1 MVGTLR
7 HWLSKNLKNIEWLS
21 LLVLVVLSKELLVS
35 LRSLCCFW
43 ITFLLSLTVARV
55 TATWCHVELRRCI
68 DYNEIVLT
76 GVIINIFLNVVV
88 CLLDIIKLLLLVIIV
103 IYRCMIIIVILYF
116 DILSI
121 LSCLGALCLM
131 FNWRI
136 SHLILTSHL
145 LAQVWTLRRWS
156 KDFVVSNEK
165 VVEIIL
171 LLKCLC
177 IKFLRLW
184 SLTLFI

>member
-1 MVGTLR
+1 MVGAWR
-7 HWLSKNLKNIEWLS
+7 HLLSKNLKHIERLSWLI
-21 LLVLVVLSKELLVS
+21 LVVLSKELLVS
-35 LRSLCCFW
+35 LCCFW
-43 ITFLLSLTVARV
+43 IAFLLSLTVARV
-55 TATWCHVELRRCI
+55 TATWSHVELRRCI
-68 DYNEIVLT
+68 DYNEIVLA
-76 GVIINIFLNVVV
+76 GVIIHVFLNIVV

-103 IYRCMIIIVILYF
+103 IYRCMIIVVILYF

-131 FNWRI
+131 FYWRI

-145 LAQVWTLRRWS
+145 RAQIWALWRWS
-156 KDFVVSNEK
+156 KDFVVSDEK

-171 LLKCLC
+171 LFKCLR

-184 SLTLFI
+184 SLALFI